1 MHLPRPRASAGQP
14 RCGLGPRLRR
24 ARQRQH
30 GFTLVELIIAA
41 ALIGLLAKTATF
53 FWVDGLGLARSV
65 NTDSA
70 AIAEAGRCWSA

>member
-1 MHLPRPRASAGQP
+1 
-14 RCGLGPRLRR
+14 
-24 ARQRQH
+24 
-30 GFTLVELIIAA
+30 VELIIAA
-41 ALIGLLAKTATF
+41 ALIACWRRRRRS